1 MWILILQ
8 PSALIFTFH
17 WIFKPTTSTIMK
29 KIIINSLLF
38 ITAGTLFVSCQ
49 KDYGNLNS
57 PTVESFLSNA
67 SAADLNNLVTGSESG
82 MRTNS
87 ALYLDDVGTIGREIY
102 RFSASEPRYVTDL
115 LGAGN
120 SVLSNSN
127 FYITNTWAA
136 RYRVVKNCN
145 TLIQAATNSTLISP
159 AEKAGYTGFART
171 IIAYQLLLNLNLTDS
186 NGIRLDVSNP
196 NALGPIVGLIPAL
209 IGIQSI
215 LDSGKTD
222 LQTATVIFP
231 LSNGFTGFSDAP
243 GLLQFNRALSARVE
257 VYLSNWSAALT
268 AINESFYGMNLP
280 FNLGVYSVF
289 GTGSGDQ
296 LNPAFIP
303 QDNTGEVRVANPSY
317 AADILPGDDRISKA
331 TLRPVASLD
340 GLSSDRDVWVYTS
353 STAPMPLI
361 RNEELILIYAEAN
374 IQLNNLPQAVAAL
387 NVIRAGHNLP
397 VYSGTV
403 DQPSLINE
411 MLYERRYSLFMEGH
425 RWIDVRRY
433 NLLGTLPIDRP
444 GDDVWTMFPLP
455 VSEQ

>member
-1 MWILILQ
+1 M
-8 PSALIFTFH
+8 
-17 WIFKPTTSTIMK
+17 IMK
-29 KIIINSLLF
+29 KIIINSLIFIAAGSLF
-38 ITAGTLFVSCQ
+38 TSCQ

-57 PTVESFLSNA
+57 PTVESFLSDA
-67 SAADLNNLVTGSESG
+67 SASDLNNLVTGAESG
-82 MRTNS
+82 IRTNS

-115 LGAGN
+115 LGADN

-127 FYITNTWAA
+127 FYITNTWSS

-159 AEKAGYTGFART
+159 SEKAGYTGFART
-171 IIAYQLLLNLNLTDS
+171 IIAFQLLLNLNLTDS

-196 NALGPIVGLIPAL
+196 DALGPIVGLIPAL
-209 IGIQSI
+209 NGIQSI

-222 LQTATVIFP
+222 LAAGTVIFP
-231 LSNGFTGFSDAP
+231 LSSGFAGFSDAP
-243 GLLQFNRALSARVE
+243 GLLQFNRALSARIQ
-257 VYLSNWSAALT
+257 VYLSNWNAALT
-268 AINESFYGMNLP
+268 ALSESFYGLNSS
-280 FNLGVYSVF
+280 FNLGVFSVF

-296 LNPAFIP
+296 LNPGFIP

-340 GLSSDRDVWVYTS
+340 GLSSDRDVWIFTS
-353 STAPMPLI
+353 STAPMSII

-374 IQLNNLPQAVAAL
+374 IQLNNFTQAVTAL

-397 VYSGTV
+397 NYSGATTQAALV
-403 DQPSLINE
+403 NE

-425 RWIDVRRY
+425 TWIDVRRY
-433 NLLGTLPIDRP
+433 NRLNTLPIDRP
-444 GDDVWTMFPLP
+444 GDDVWTEFPLP

>member
-1 MWILILQ
+1 
-8 PSALIFTFH
+8 
-17 WIFKPTTSTIMK
+17 MK
-29 KIIINSLLF
+29 KKIINSLF
-38 ITAGTLFVSCQ
+38 IITAGTLFVSCQ

-57 PTVESFLSNA
+57 PTVESFLSDAPA
-67 SAADLNNLVTGSESG
+67 SDLNNLVTGSESG

-115 LGAGN
+115 LGAG
-120 SVLSNSN
+120 SATLSNSN
-127 FYITNTWAA
+127 FYITNTWAS
-136 RYRVVKNCN
+136 RYQVIKNCN

-171 IIAYQLLLNLNLTDS
+171 IIAFQLLLNLNLTDS

-196 NALGPIVGLIPAL
+196 DALGPIVGLIPAL
-209 IGIQSI
+209 NGIQSI

-222 LQTATVIFP
+222 LQGASVIFP
-231 LSNGFTGFSDAP
+231 LSSGFAGFSDAP

-257 VYLSNWSAALT
+257 VYLGNWNAALT
-268 AINESFYGMNLP
+268 ALSESFYGLNSS
-280 FNLGVYSVF
+280 FDLGVYSVF

-353 STAPMPLI
+353 STAPMALI
-361 RNEELILIYAEAN
+361 RNEELILINAEAN

-397 VYSGTV
+397 AYSGTI

-433 NLLGTLPIDRP
+433 NLLSTLPIDRP
-444 GDDVWTMFPLP
+444 GDDVWTEFPLP